1 MALWNDKPTTTENE
15 AKKFKRRYSNNIEI
29 ETVTHQH
36 QVETRKQNK
45 KLWARVATCM
55 QQSCINRKVTSI
67 EEKNKVK
74 EAISESAEEYET
86 II

>member
-36 QVETRKQNK
+36 QVETRKQK
-45 KLWARVATCM
+45 KL
-55 QQSCINRKVTSI
+55 
-67 EEKNKVK
+67 
-74 EAISESAEEYET
+74 
-86 II
+86 